1 MPILSR
7 HIPLGVGNG
16 SVVLKKT
23 AFPLK
28 HKDWSLD
35 EPPIDVQKSFSERQ
49 TSVSFDDELG
59 SLALPCNGG

>member
-1 MPILSR
+1 
-7 HIPLGVGNG
+7 VGDG

-35 EPPIDVQKSFSERQ
+35 EPPTDVQKSFSERQ
-49 TSVSFDDELG
+49 ISVSFDDELG